1 MNNKVVIIGCG
12 NVGMSY
18 AYALINQRTKVNEI
32 VCIDLNKERLIGDI
46 MDLNH
51 GIPFGPSRIKV
62 RMGDYSDCYNA
73 SIVCICAGANQAPG
87 ETRLDLLKKNNAI
100 FESII
105 KEVVKSGFDGI
116 FLIATNPV
124 DIMTYITYRHSNF
137 PIGRV
142 IGTGT
147 TLDTA
152 RLRHLLGQ
160 ELGINSRN
168 VHAYVI
174 GEHGDSEFVPW
185 SNALVGTTNIQRL
198 VELEKL
204 EEISDSVKN
213 AAYDIIARKGATHYG
228 IGMVLVRITNAILDD
243 ENTVLTVS
251 TYNEELDCFIGTPAI
266 INREGVAKTFPLVL
280 TTSEKELYQ
289 RSASILKN
297 EIDNL

>member
-12 NVGMSY
+12 NVGLSY

-32 VCIDLNKERLIGDI
+32 VCIDLNKEKLIGDVK
-46 MDLNH
+46 DLNH

-62 RMGDYSDCYNA
+62 RIGDYSDCYNA
-73 SIVCICAGANQAPG
+73 SIVCICAGAPQAPG

-100 FESII
+100 FEGII
-105 KEVVKSGFDGI
+105 KDVVKSGFDGI
-116 FLIATNPV
+116 FLIASNPV

-152 RLRHLLGQ
+152 RLRHLIGK
-160 ELGINSRN
+160 ELELNPRN

-185 SNALVGTTNIQRL
+185 SNSFVGTTNIQRL
-198 VELEKL
+198 IDSEKL
-204 EEISDSVKN
+204 EEISNDVKN
-213 AAYDIIARKGATHYG
+213 AAYDIIERKGSTHFG

-243 ENTVLTVS
+243 ENTILTVS
-251 TYNEELDCFIGTPAI
+251 TYNEEYDCFIGTPAVV
-266 INREGVAKTFPLVL
+266 NRNGVEKTFPLVL
-280 TTSEKELYQ
+280 TTAEKELYQ
-289 RSASILKN
+289 KSADILKN
-297 EIDNL
+297 EIYKL